1 MSSSFDR
8 INSKVYIYY
17 YLFFPFYVDC
27 TTESFCATVII
38 KVCSASVALQKADFM
53 YGDNNENSSSWSLNF
68 YLLRT
73 FFHTPPCGIPGSNE
87 TVQQRRSP
95 FTTRGAAPFAVA
107 HVQTFFFLFSGEGR
121 VWCTL
126 P

>member
-1 MSSSFDR
+1 
-8 INSKVYIYY
+8 
-17 YLFFPFYVDC
+17 
-27 TTESFCATVII
+27 
-38 KVCSASVALQKADFM
+38 M

-87 TVQQRRSP
+87 TVQQRCSP

-107 HVQTFFFLFSGEGR
+107 HVQTFFFFCFRGKAGSGALYHSWVPEPVG
-121 VWCTL
+121 TH
-126 P
+126 